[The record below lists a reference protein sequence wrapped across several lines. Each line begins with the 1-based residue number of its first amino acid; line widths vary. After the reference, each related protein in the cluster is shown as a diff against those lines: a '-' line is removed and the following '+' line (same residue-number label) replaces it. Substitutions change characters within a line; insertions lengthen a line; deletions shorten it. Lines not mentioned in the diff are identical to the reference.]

1 MSPGMWEAEAEAA
14 VHGMMMIWQ
23 RAEVEKLLDALRKSE
38 DQIEALNR
46 DMDGVG
52 RSERERAD
60 AVKARA
66 DDERR
71 YEENNIRRKSPF
83 NLPSTTPPPKASP
96 SSISAP
102 AYLTYLWLNLQG
114 QGGAAG
120 GAGRGASP
128 APRAAA
134 GGVEH
139 AAQLQR
145 RARLLPRR
153 PARLCRR

>member
-1 MSPGMWEAEAEAA
+1 
-14 VHGMMMIWQ
+14 MMVWQ
-23 RAEVEKLLDALRKSE
+23 RAEVEKLLEALRKSE

-83 NLPSTTPPPKASP
+83 NLPSTTPPPFKLHPRKSQPRLILPVCDATCR
-96 SSISAP
+96 AKE
-102 AYLTYLWLNLQG
+102 ALLEEL
-114 QGGAAG
+114 GGARHQHRVLLQEVWNMLLNFNA
-120 GAGRGASP
+120 ALDFYLADLLASAAVEVGRKTRFNLA
-128 APRAAA
+128 
-134 GGVEH
+134 
-139 AAQLQR
+139 
-145 RARLLPRR
+145 
-153 PARLCRR
+153 